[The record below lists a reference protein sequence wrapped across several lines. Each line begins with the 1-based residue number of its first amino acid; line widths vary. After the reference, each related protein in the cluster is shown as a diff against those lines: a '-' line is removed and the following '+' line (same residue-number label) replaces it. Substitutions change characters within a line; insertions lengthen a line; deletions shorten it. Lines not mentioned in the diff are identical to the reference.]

1 MRRIF
6 ARFWMGVSCKFDLSF
21 LRDCPFEKP
30 MAKRSGRPKPKSIKS
45 KAINKNSK
53 RKLDTLGKKL
63 KKGYAGEAI
72 LYMTRSQALRK
83 LSLSLKDFRYW
94 LNLVGN
100 C

>member
-1 MRRIF
+1 
-6 ARFWMGVSCKFDLSF
+6 
-21 LRDCPFEKP
+21 

-83 LSLSLKDFRYW
+83 LSLSLKDFRYC
-94 LNLVGN
+94 LHFGR
-100 C
+100 